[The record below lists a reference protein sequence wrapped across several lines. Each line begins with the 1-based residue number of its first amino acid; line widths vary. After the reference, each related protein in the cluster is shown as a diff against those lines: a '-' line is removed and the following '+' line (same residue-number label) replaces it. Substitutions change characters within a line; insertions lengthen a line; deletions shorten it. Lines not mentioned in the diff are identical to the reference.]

1 MRRLFFLIVPFLMI
15 ISQANSQ
22 RGGSSLGG
30 EVLIPREQN
39 AVDKTF
45 KDFSQYSPANFL
57 NGSVLRGF
65 NNFENT
71 KGRRYLFDSWVKG
84 SILTSDGKTIDNPG
98 FLFNLDKVTN
108 RLLVTQDKTNIVEVD
123 KAAIRSLNLNNGAE
137 AVILERLDL
146 INPQVFLRLLTKKD
160 NGYSL
165 YKSTK
170 TKLVKANYTT
180 NGIVESG
187 NTYDEYVDEDQYYIV
202 SAAEKGFKTFTLWPK
217 SIKTALKGNEK
228 KLNGYFYNHA
238 GENIDELFVK
248 GLIEE
253 INR

>member
-1 MRRLFFLIVPFLMI
+1 MKILFFLLLSFLI
-15 ISQANSQ
+15 INSKANSQ

-30 EVLIPREQN
+30 EVLITREQN
-39 AVDKTF
+39 SVDKTF

-57 NGSVLRGF
+57 NGSVLMGF
-65 NNFENT
+65 NNSENT
-71 KGRRYLFDSWVKG
+71 KGRRYIFDSWVKG
-84 SILTSDGKTIDNPG
+84 SILTSEGKTVDNQR

-123 KAAIRSLNLNNGAE
+123 KTAIRSLSLNNGTE
-137 AVILERLDL
+137 TIVLERIDL
-146 INPQVFLRLLTKKD
+146 VNPQVFLRLLTKKD

-170 TKLVKANYTT
+170 TKLVRANYTT

-187 NTYDEYVDEDQYYIV
+187 NPYDEYVDEDQYYV
-202 SAAEKGFKTFTLWPK
+202 LSASEKGFKTFNLWPK
-217 SIKTALKGNEK
+217 SIKTALKGNDK
-228 KLNGYFYNHA
+228 KLNEYFYNHA
-238 GENIDELFVK
+238 GENVDELFVK